1 MRISKEN
8 SFTTVIHMPL
18 KETIIH
24 DSIVVFLPTSDGLEA
39 VLKGHQDES
48 FILETG
54 ILGVVTSHTEEN
66 KRFYHISDGCAYMV
80 KDKLFLNVLYCSTD
94 EQLPYIQSEYQTA
107 ESSYI
112 NELSNKMKQGVSF
125 SLDEIVVY

>member
-8 SFTTVIHMPL
+8 SFTAFIHMPL
-18 KETIIH
+18 KEIVIH
-24 DSIVVFLPTSDGLEA
+24 DSVVVFLPTVDGLEA

-48 FILETG
+48 FVLDTG

-94 EQLPYIQSEYQTA
+94 DQLQSIQSEYQKA
-107 ESSYI
+107 ESHYI
-112 NELSNKMKQGVSF
+112 NNLSDKMKQYVSF